1 MPLARRAVLLSCFL
15 LSCFLL
21 SCFLL
26 SCFLLP
32 CSWLCP
38 ASPAGAADAKPDQVR
53 VRYGKPVNPA
63 YSTLYEEVKARR
75 VLEKLQEIFSPF
87 RLAAELT
94 IETTDCEGRSN
105 AWYHRPTITL
115 CYEYLD
121 DIRKSVPKETTPA
134 GITPADALVGQFFY
148 VVAHEFGHAAFD
160 LLALP
165 SFGRF
170 EDIADQFSVYM
181 MLRLGKDDAR
191 RLVSGATYSYRS
203 VLQAPMAFVPL
214 QAFSDVHGLP
224 AQRFFNLLC
233 LAYGSDPDAFAD
245 AADEKYLPRA
255 RAGDCR
261 REYAQVAYAFQRLIE
276 PHIDRELGNRVW
288 AKHWLPA
295 EAPRT
300 R

>member
-1 MPLARRAVLLSCFL
+1 MPLARRAVL

-191 RLVSGATYSYRS
+191 RLVSGAAYSYRS